1 MPPENRSNNI
11 IIGMA
16 RKKRSKKHNL
26 TPDFRRERQDKLIRR
41 YRKTILLNEKEL
53 SLLNQ
58 YCEKYSVKSKSA
70 FIRNVLI
77 SHILEQLDDNYPR
90 LF

>member
-1 MPPENRSNNI
+1 
-11 IIGMA
+11 MA
-16 RKKRSKKHNL
+16 RKKRTKKHNL
-26 TPDFRRERQDKLIRR
+26 TPDFRRERQDKLVRR
-41 YRKTILLNEKEL
+41 YRKTILFNEKEL

-58 YCEKYSVKSKSA
+58 YCEKYSVKNKSA

-77 SHILEQLDDNYPR
+77 SHILEQIDDNYPR

>member
-1 MPPENRSNNI
+1 
-11 IIGMA
+11 MA
-16 RKKRSKKHNL
+16 RKKKSQKHNL
-26 TPDFRRERQDKLIRR
+26 TPDFRRERQDKMVRQ

-58 YCEKYSVKSKSA
+58 YCEKYSVRYKSA

-77 SHILEQLDDNYPR
+77 SHILEQIDDNYPR